1 MNSHSLLST
10 NDGGNTCCSSSSLSP
25 LHNFLNVQPT
35 ETTTTTTRSFQFKPS
50 HFSNGSSFSRSSAFC
65 NLSSSS
71 SSDTQ
76 KHLGTT
82 LPFLPNPSTQR
93 SSPSASFTEE
103 EDLLLSIPYEE
114 EVDTSFLALSG
125 DGGFQDLVNFS
136 LSEEQIE
143 LQFLSDELELAITD
157 RAKTPRLDE
166 IYQVSGSSPGHN
178 CVPAAMPVI
187 SQQPSPGSAAVIQKP
202 RMRWSPELH
211 DCFLEAVKK
220 LDGPEKATPKA
231 VMKMMNV
238 EGLTIYQVKSHLQK
252 YRLAKH
258 MPERKEGKATNFTCY
273 MVILDTLFIV
283 TIHCFA
289 EKKSGNSED
298 KKPSSNTSEANGR
311 NKGAIQLTEALR
323 MQMEVQKQLHQQLEV
338 QRSLQL
344 RIEEHA
350 KYLEKI
356 LDEQHK
362 ASKQDSQISSSSS
375 AKDDECETFSKRPR
389 LERTEHPTS

>member
-1 MNSHSLLST
+1 MNSHSLLSI
-10 NDGGNTCCSSSSLSP
+10 DGGNTSCSSSLSP
-25 LHNFLNVQPT
+25 LLNFQPT
-35 ETTTTTTRSFQFKPS
+35 DTNTSFCFRPS
-50 HFSNGSSFSRSSAFC
+50 HFPNGSFSRSSAFC

-82 LPFLPNPSTQR
+82 LPFLPNPSTV
-93 SSPSASFTEE
+93 SSPA
-103 EDLLLSIPYEE
+103 EDLLSIPFE
-114 EVDTSFLALSG
+114 EVDTSFLSLS
-125 DGGFQDLVNFS
+125 DEGFQDLDDFS
-136 LSEEQIE
+136 LSEEQME
-143 LQFLSDELELAITD
+143 LQFLSDELQLAITD
-157 RAKTPRLDE
+157 RAQTPRLDE
-166 IYQVSGSSPGHN
+166 IYQVSGSSPGQN
-178 CVPAAMPVI
+178 CVPAAMPVL
-187 SQQPSPGSAAVIQKP
+187 SQQPSPGSGVHQKP

-258 MPERKEGKATNFTCY
+258 MPERKE
-273 MVILDTLFIV
+273 
-283 TIHCFA
+283 
-289 EKKSGNSED
+289 EKKTSSNSED
-298 KKPSSNTSEANGR
+298 KKRASSTSETEGR
-311 NKGAIQLTEALR
+311 KKGAIQLTEALR

-344 RIEEHA
+344 RIEEQA

-356 LDEQHK
+356 LDEQRK
-362 ASKQDSQISSSSS
+362 AATTSIQESKLSSSSI
-375 AKDDECETFSKRPR
+375 AKDDECETSPKRPR
-389 LERTEHPTS
+389 LERTE

>member
-238 EGLTIYQVKSHLQK
+238 EGLTIYQVKSHLQSHTVNGSSQNADGSTETVASTARDFFLNQIQ
-252 YRLAKH
+252 YNTF
-258 MPERKEGKATNFTCY
+258 G
-273 MVILDTLFIV
+273 TLV
-283 TIHCFA
+283 
-289 EKKSGNSED
+289 SE
-298 KKPSSNTSEANGR
+298 
-311 NKGAIQLTEALR
+311 Q
-323 MQMEVQKQLHQQLEV
+323 V

>member
-1 MNSHSLLST
+1 MNSHSLLSI
-10 NDGGNTCCSSSSLSP
+10 DEGNTSCSSSSLSP
-25 LHNFLNVQPT
+25 LHNIQPT
-35 ETTTTTTRSFQFKPS
+35 ETTCTSSFQFKPS
-50 HFSNGSSFSRSSAFC
+50 GHFSNGSFSRSSAFC

-82 LPFLPNPSTQR
+82 LPFLPNPSTER

-103 EDLLLSIPYEE
+103 ELFLSIPYEE
-114 EVDTSFLALSG
+114 IVDTSFL
-125 DGGFQDLVNFS
+125 DLDNFS
-136 LSEEQIE
+136 LSEEQME
-143 LQFLSDELELAITD
+143 LQFLSDELQLAITD
-157 RAKTPRLDE
+157 RAETPRIDE
-166 IYQVSGSSPGHN
+166 IYQVTGSSPGQN
-178 CVPAAMPVI
+178 CVPGAMPVL
-187 SQQPSPGSAAVIQKP
+187 SQQPSPGGSAAVDHKP

-258 MPERKEGKATNFTCY
+258 MPERKE
-273 MVILDTLFIV
+273 
-283 TIHCFA
+283 
-289 EKKSGNSED
+289 EKKNGGNSED
-298 KKPSSNTSEANGR
+298 KKPASSTSEANGR
-311 NKGAIQLTEALR
+311 KKGAIQLTEALR

-350 KYLEKI
+350 KYLEKL
-356 LDEQHK
+356 LDEQRR
-362 ASKQDSQISSSSS
+362 AATTSKQDSQLPSSSS
-375 AKDDECETFSKRPR
+375 AKDDECETSPKRPR
-389 LERTEHPTS
+389 LERSEHPTS

>member
-220 LDGPEKATPKA
+220 LDGPESKGNPK
-231 VMKMMNV
+231 
-238 EGLTIYQVKSHLQK
+238 G
-252 YRLAKH
+252 
-258 MPERKEGKATNFTCY
+258 CY
-273 MVILDTLFIV
+273 EDDECGRFDNLSSEKPL
-283 TIHCFA
+283 A

>member
-10 NDGGNTCCSSSSLSP
+10 DGGNSCCSSSSLSP
-25 LHNFLNVQPT
+25 LHNFHPT
-35 ETTTTTTRSFQFKPS
+35 ETTTSRRSFQFKPS
-50 HFSNGSSFSRSSAFC
+50 HFSNGSLFSRSSAFC

-71 SSDTQ
+71 SSDTH

-82 LPFLPNPSTQR
+82 LPFLPNPSTER
-93 SSPSASFTEE
+93 SSPEE
-103 EDLLLSIPYEE
+103 EDLLMSIPYE
-114 EVDTSFLALSG
+114 EVDTSFLAFSG
-125 DGGFQDLVNFS
+125 DGRFQDIDSFS
-136 LSEEQIE
+136 LSEEQME

-157 RAKTPRLDE
+157 RAQTPRLDE
-166 IYQVSGSSPGHN
+166 IYQVSGSSPVQN
-178 CVPAAMPVI
+178 CVPAAMPVL
-187 SQQPSPGSAAVIQKP
+187 SQQPSPGGSAAVVNHKP

-258 MPERKEGKATNFTCY
+258 MPERKE
-273 MVILDTLFIV
+273 
-283 TIHCFA
+283 
-289 EKKSGNSED
+289 EKKSGGNSED
-298 KKPSSNTSEANGR
+298 KKPASNSSEANSR
-311 NKGAIQLTEALR
+311 KKGAIQLTEALR

-344 RIEEHA
+344 RIEEQA

-356 LDEQHK
+356 LDQQRK
-362 ASKQDSQISSSSS
+362 ASKQGSHLSSSS
-375 AKDDECETFSKRPR
+375 AKDDECQTSPKRQR
-389 LERTEHPTS
+389 LEN